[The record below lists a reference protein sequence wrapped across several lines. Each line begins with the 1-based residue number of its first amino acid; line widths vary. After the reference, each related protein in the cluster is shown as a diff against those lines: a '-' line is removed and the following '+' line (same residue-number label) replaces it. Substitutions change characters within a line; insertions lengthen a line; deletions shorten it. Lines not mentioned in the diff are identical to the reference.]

1 MDSRFDQLVS
11 HCEEINELKQVSGKS
26 FWQRPPK
33 YWFTPSGI
41 RKRIEYL
48 EDRLFKV
55 ADIHLMNSDDSYR
68 ELAKNNIR
76 LVASEDIF
84 FKVTTTSIGMVSN
97 YASQFR
103 GSISDNGHAYCHSVE
118 GNFPLAPVA
127 QYMFPKAISGQI
139 DHWGNI
145 HLKTSSTGMA
155 IFRTLPT
162 GYSGRILANG
172 KVGLR
177 ILKTETDIL
186 TGGWQMIDKLMANVF
201 GSNSVARVQFSE
213 NRRLLREKVN
223 NLIDEAHDAS
233 IKDFR

>member
-1 MDSRFDQLVS
+1 MDNRFNQLVII
-11 HCEEINELKQVSGKS
+11 CEEINELLQISDKS
-26 FWQRPPK
+26 FWKRPLR

-48 EDRLFKV
+48 EGRLFKV
-55 ADIHLMNSDDSYR
+55 ADIHLMNTDDAYR
-68 ELAKNNIR
+68 ELAKDNIR
-76 LVASEDIF
+76 LVAGEDIF
-84 FKVTTTSIGMVSN
+84 FKVTTTTIRMMSN

-118 GNFPLAPVA
+118 GNFPLAPLA

-155 IFRTLPT
+155 IFSTLPT
-162 GYSGRILANG
+162 GYNG
-172 KVGLR
+172 KIQTDGKVALR
-177 ILKTETDIL
+177 IAKTETDIL
-186 TGGWQMIDKLMANVF
+186 SNGWLMIDKLMANVF
-201 GSNSVARVQFSE
+201 GANSAALLQFTE

-223 NLIDEAHDAS
+223 NLIDEAHDTS
-233 IKDFR
+233 TKDLR